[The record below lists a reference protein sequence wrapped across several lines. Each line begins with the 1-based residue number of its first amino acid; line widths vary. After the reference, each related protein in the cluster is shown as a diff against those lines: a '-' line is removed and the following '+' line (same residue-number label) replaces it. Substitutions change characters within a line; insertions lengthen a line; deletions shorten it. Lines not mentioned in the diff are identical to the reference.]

1 MKAFKTFTAVSV
13 IALLAV
19 TNTAWAQET
28 APPQDA
34 AAQAEADTASIIV
47 TGSRLGRSTFNSPT
61 PVTVISGETIQ
72 ALGQINIGETIQSLP
87 QNVSKSSDTNTGLT
101 ATIQNI
107 NAGANIADLRGLNPN
122 NGVRTLT
129 LVDTRRVV
137 PSTTGG
143 AVDTNIIPSM
153 LVKSVETVT
162 GGASAAYGTDALA
175 GVVNVILDK
184 QLTGIKA
191 QIDFGQTFR
200 GDGKTFHGSIAAGT
214 GFADG
219 RGHVIFG
226 AEYQNSGVVGD
237 CVYVREWCA
246 KSPDT
251 FDNQFFATNGLPR
264 TIRGDNGAYTNY
276 ALSTVLRMTTLGPRF
291 NSLPLRGLVF
301 SEDGKKVLQYDAGN
315 FTSNSGFG
323 ERQGGT
329 CTLDCSPWS
338 EVQLRPEIK
347 RLSLFSHAD
356 YEVSDKIQAFVEG
369 SYASRNSHVAGI
381 SLGPSSGTPLRP
393 DYFWLKGVTYYDQ
406 ATGTNKLLSD
416 LIAASPSSQAT
427 MNGISQA
434 PGVPTSALFIAKH
447 MRNVPGTRQSV
458 NTDMNTWRVAAG
470 LKGDLDFFKGVKW
483 DVYYQYGHT
492 KQDVVVT
499 GNRVNKFFMYAL
511 DAVDQGLATTGVANG
526 VAVCR
531 ATLPGPANTSTPAGF
546 EQHWNQADAAGCVP
560 LNILG
565 NRTESAAAIAYA
577 YRDATEQFAYNQ
589 HVAAFNL
596 SGDVINGWAGPMS
609 LAVGGEYRFESG
621 STTHGSLPFNV
632 TNTNSPFGRDIK
644 GTLKIFEAYGEVNV
658 PLLKDF
664 PIAKYAELNG
674 AVRQTFQTNTD
685 GTSNN
690 SKSLRFTTWKAS
702 AIWDVTDWLRFRAT
716 RSKDVRAASFTDL
729 YTNLPDVLPGPPAG
743 GVPNWYIP
751 PSSFPSTVINDF
763 ATVKYPAN
771 FALNPEVGNTLTV
784 GVVLQPKGF
793 LSGLRLS
800 VDYYRIDLAGA
811 IGVLTANEVF
821 AACYTAAS
829 FCDKVLS
836 ADGTPF
842 SSLAVNDP
850 KRQDVSTIIRG
861 ANNIGNLLQE
871 GWDVELLYSLQ
882 LDRVISSLPGRL
894 TLRGMA
900 TINDKMIVDP
910 NATDTIAG
918 LDYHNQTGGSAF
930 SGFTAPSKYILTGYA
945 TYDLGGFSITW
956 DSKYIPKGIYDI
968 RKSTA
973 LPVSD
978 GFSINNN
985 SVGARLYIGLST
997 SYRFNLAGGDKN
1009 AEIFLSVR
1017 NLFDVD
1023 PPSTAS
1029 NVNGSSGYVAG
1040 NGGPTNPVF
1049 YDTLGA
1055 RWRAG
1060 VRIAF

>member
-1 MKAFKTFTAVSV
+1 MRAFKTSTAVSV
-13 IALLAV
+13 LALLAV
-19 TNTAWAQET
+19 PNIAWAQGAEQ
-28 APPQDA
+28 PQ
-34 AAQAEADTASIIV
+34 QSAENTDLGEIVV
-47 TGSRLGRSTFNSPT
+47 TGSRIGHSTFNSPT
-61 PVTVISGETIQ
+61 PVTVISGDTIQ
-72 ALGQINIGETIQSLP
+72 ALGQVNIGETIQSLP

-129 LVDTRRVV
+129 MIDTRRVV

-184 QLTGIKA
+184 ELNGIKG
-191 QIDFGQTFR
+191 QVDYGQTFR
-200 GDGKTFHGSIAAGT
+200 GDGKTTHVSFAAGT
-214 GFADG
+214 GFDG
-219 RGHVIFG
+219 DHGHIIFG

-251 FDNQFFATNGLPR
+251 FDNQFFATNKLPR

-276 ALSTVLRMTTLGPRF
+276 ALSTVIRMTTLGPRF
-291 NSLPLRGLVF
+291 NPLPLRGLVF
-301 SEDGKKVLQYDAGN
+301 NDAGTQVLQYDAGQY
-315 FTSNSGFG
+315 TSNSGFG

-338 EVQLRPEIK
+338 EVQLRPEVK

-356 YEVSDKIQAFVEG
+356 YEFSPKLKAFIEG
-369 SYASRNSHVAGI
+369 SYASRASHVAGI
-381 SLGPSSGTPLRP
+381 SLGPSSGTPIRS
-393 DYFWLKGVTYYDQ
+393 DYFYLKGVTYYDQ
-406 ATGTNKLLSD
+406 ASGTNKLLSD
-416 LIAASPSSQAT
+416 LIAANPSSQPT

-434 PGVPTSALFIAKH
+434 PGVPTTALFIAKH

-458 NTDMNTWRVAAG
+458 NTDMGTWRIATG
-470 LKGDLDFFKGVKW
+470 LKGDLDIFNGLKW
-483 DVYYQYGHT
+483 DAYYQYGRT
-492 KQDVVVT
+492 TQDVVVT
-499 GNRVNKFFMYAL
+499 GNRVNRFFMYAL

-565 NRTESAAAIAYA
+565 KNTENPAAIAYA
-577 YRDATEQFAYNQ
+577 YRDATERFTYNQ
-589 HVAAFNL
+589 HVAALNV
-596 SGDVINGWAGPMS
+596 SGDVFDGWAGPIS
-609 LAVGGEYRFESG
+609 IALGGEYRFESG
-621 STTHGSLPFNV
+621 ATTHNKLPFNV
-632 TNTNSPFGRDIK
+632 TNTNSPFGNDIK
-644 GTLKIFEAYGEVNV
+644 GDLKILETYGEVNL

-664 PIAKYAELNG
+664 PIAQYVELNG
-674 AVRQTFQTNTD
+674 AVRETFQTNKD
-685 GTSNN
+685 GTSGN
-690 SKSLRFTTWKAS
+690 SKNLKFTTWKAS

-716 RSKDVRAASFTDL
+716 RSRDVRAASFTDL
-729 YTNLPDVLPGPPAG
+729 YTNLPTVDPGPPAG

-751 PSSFPSTVINDF
+751 PSSYPSTVVNDF
-763 ATVKYPAN
+763 AKVTYPAN
-771 FALNPEVGNTLTV
+771 FALKPEVGNTLTV
-784 GVVLQPKGF
+784 GVVFQPKGF
-793 LSGLRLS
+793 ATGLRLS
-800 VDYYRIDLAGA
+800 VDYYRIDLQGA
-811 IGVLTANEVF
+811 IGVLTANDVF
-821 AACYTAAS
+821 AACYNANS
-829 FCDKVLS
+829 FCDKILA

-842 SSLAVNDP
+842 SQLAVNDP
-850 KRQDVSTIIRG
+850 KRQDVGTVIRG
-861 ANNIGNLLQE
+861 ANNIGSVLTE

-882 LDRVISSLPGRL
+882 LDKIAASLPGRL
-894 TLRGMA
+894 TLRGLA

-910 NATDTIAG
+910 NTTDSIKG
-918 LDYHNQTGGSAF
+918 VDYHNQTGGSAF
-930 SGFTAPSKYILTGYA
+930 SGFTAPSKYILTSYA
-945 TYDLGGFSITW
+945 TYDIGGFSMTW
-956 DSKYIPKGIYDI
+956 DAKYIPRGIYDV
-968 RKSTA
+968 RKSTS
-973 LPVSD
+973 LPYTD

-985 SVGARLYIGLST
+985 DVGARLYIGLST
-997 SYRFNLAGGDKN
+997 SYRFNLAGGKQN
-1009 AEIFLSVR
+1009 AEFFLSIR
-1017 NLFDVD
+1017 NLFDRD
-1023 PPSTAS
+1023 PPSTPS

-1060 VRIAF
+1060 VRVAF